1 MKNIGKITEEDK
13 LSLKNLRLKYRKW
26 EAKKEGDMLNY
37 PSKGVALIILAVVL
51 WSTACTF
58 FLSAMFFD
66 CWRGD
71 ALSKI
76 GAVLLLSI
84 VSLLFG
90 YTAFRYIYKPF
101 KHYENRYGKTGLG
114 DKFIKKWGSLNE

>member
-1 MKNIGKITEEDK
+1 MI
-13 LSLKNLRLKYRKW
+13 LKNLRVKFTKW
-26 EAKKEGDMLNY
+26 QAKSEGTLLNY
-37 PSKGVALIILAVVL
+37 PSTGVKQILLFIVF
-51 WSTACTF
+51 WSVACTF

-114 DKFIKKWGSLNE
+114 DKYIKRGEGF